1 MEEASYSEVSITCRE
16 VKQRK
21 EKPGR
26 TAEEKTDVPFQGQEE
41 EKKEEKKEE
50 EFLTG
55 GDWSDLH
62 RWKGSII

>member
-1 MEEASYSEVSITCRE
+1 MIHLLYVEEASYSEASITCRE

-26 TAEEKTDVPFQGQEE
+26 TAEEKTDLPFQGQEE
-41 EKKEEKKEE
+41 EEKKEE
-50 EFLTG
+50 EFITG

-62 RWKGSII
+62 R

>member
-1 MEEASYSEVSITCRE
+1 MYRE

-26 TAEEKTDVPFQGQEE
+26 TAEEKTDLPFQGQEE
-41 EKKEEKKEE
+41 EEKKEE

-55 GDWSDLH
+55 VNGQIFTGE
-62 RWKGSII
+62 KEG